1 MTPLDSDMGEM
12 ARHWAIR
19 VDDPAFDDWDGFT
32 SWLEADPAHP
42 AAYEAALDTA
52 DWAAGALAL
61 EPRVSATIAND
72 DDVPAARTRWFG
84 RGGAIAA
91 SLVLVGTV
99 FAWNGLSGPA
109 AIVTQPGEHRTVE
122 LADGSRVILNGGT
135 KILLDDDSSRRIEL
149 AYGEA
154 LFEIRHDEAN
164 PFIVTVGDTRLIDA
178 GTAFNVIEDDG
189 ALEVDVAEGAVVY
202 RLRQREIRLDAGE
215 GLSRANA
222 DAEPV
227 LTTPAPAEIGNWQT
241 GVLQYSNTSLDRVA
255 RDLSRNLGVE
265 IVAAGGAERK
275 RFAGTLV
282 VSGSRAEVF
291 EQAEALMGVKFQ
303 QQGDRWRMTPTHD
316 ARR

>member
-1 MTPLDSDMGEM
+1 MGEM
-12 ARHWAIR
+12 ARLWAIR
-19 VDDPAFDDWDGFT
+19 VDDPGFDDWDGFT
-32 SWLEADPAHP
+32 AWLEADPAHP

-61 EPRVSATIAND
+61 EARASTAVAND
-72 DDVPAARTRWFG
+72 DDVPVERNRWFA

-91 SLVLVGTV
+91 SLALVGTV
-99 FAWNGLSGPA
+99 FVWNGLSAPD
-109 AIVTQPGEHRTVE
+109 AIVTEPGEHRTVE

-135 KILLDDDSSRRIEL
+135 KILLDDDSSRRVEL

-154 LFEIRHDEAN
+154 LFEIRHDEAD
-164 PFIVTVGDTRLIDA
+164 PFIVTVGDTTLVDA
-178 GTAFNVIEDDG
+178 GTIFNVIGDNG

-202 RLRQREIRLDAGE
+202 QLGRREIRLDAGE
-215 GLSRANA
+215 GLSRAGA

-227 LTTPAPAEIGNWQT
+227 LTQPAPAAVGNWQT
-241 GVLQYSNTSLDRVA
+241 GVLQYQNTSLGRVA

-265 IVAAGGAERK
+265 IVATGGAERK

-282 VSGSRAEVF
+282 ISGSRAEVF
-291 EQAEALMGVKFQ
+291 ERAEALMGVQFQ